1 MRCFRERAE
10 GKPEREEG
18 MTIASQDQQLLEMK
32 GIHKYYP
39 GVHALQGVDFSLKP
53 GEVCAILGE
62 NGAGKSTLMNVL
74 GGVVPLDEG
83 AIELDG
89 KPVVIRTTKDA
100 ERLGISFI
108 HQELSLFKKMDIASN
123 IFIQDLPS
131 RGGFL
136 KSRKMYKDTRE
147 ILKRVKLEHCQP
159 NQIVGDLKIGEQ
171 QLVEIGRTLTRG
183 IKILILDEP
192 TSSLTSAEVEI
203 LFQIV
208 RELKEQGTAVV
219 FITHHMD
226 EIYEICDTLMVMRD
240 GARIL
245 KCGVRDIS
253 RAEVVNTMLGHTAE
267 DQYSHPARTYGEE
280 VLSVKGLS
288 RRGKLENISFQVRSG
303 EMVGIYGLLG
313 SGRTEV
319 LRSIFG
325 LDKYDA
331 GEICYMGSSEKIT
344 SPQNAIQRGIAMVT
358 EDRHLEGLILDGSV
372 KFNMTLANLKAIKG
386 TVFVNPRREAEI
398 SGKGVSDLNVKTP
411 SINRAVKYLSG
422 GNQQKVVL
430 AKWLNTEPKLLLLD
444 EPTRGID
451 IGAKQEI
458 YGIVENMLAQ
468 GVAVIMVSSEV
479 PEVLG
484 VCDKV
489 VVLKNGK
496 QMCELENDGNLQA
509 AALLE
514 AAMGGD

>member
-1 MRCFRERAE
+1 MADVKEKR
-10 GKPEREEG
+10 P
-18 MTIASQDQQLLEMK
+18 LLEMR

-39 GVHALQGVDFSLKP
+39 GVHALRAVDFTLAP

-62 NGAGKSTLMNVL
+62 NGAGKSTLMNIL

-83 AIELDG
+83 VIELEG
-89 KPVVIRTTKDA
+89 KPVTIHNTKDA
-100 ERLGISFI
+100 EQLGISFI

-131 RGGFL
+131 KAGFL
-136 KSRKMYKDTRE
+136 KTRQMYAKTRG
-147 ILKRVKLEHCQP
+147 ILKRVKLDHCQP
-159 NQIVGDLKIGEQ
+159 NEIVSDLKIGEQ
-171 QLVEIGRTLTRG
+171 QLVEIGRTLTRD

-192 TSSLTSAEVEI
+192 TSSLTAAEVSI

-208 RELKEQGTAVV
+208 RELKSQDTSVI

-226 EIYEICDTLMVMRD
+226 EIYEICDTLMIMRD
-240 GARIL
+240 GASIL
-245 KCGVRDIS
+245 KCGVQEIS
-253 RAEVVNTMLGHTAE
+253 RAEVVKTMLGHTAE
-267 DQYSHPARTYGEE
+267 EQYSHPARHYGEE
-280 VLSVKGLS
+280 VLSVRDLS
-288 RRGKLENISFQVRSG
+288 RQGKLDGISFRVRAG
-303 EMVGIYGLLG
+303 EMVGLYGLLG

-325 LDKYDA
+325 LDRYDF
-331 GEICYMGSSEKIT
+331 GEIFYMGKLSKIT
-344 SPQNAIQRGIAMVT
+344 SPWKAIQQGIAMVT
-358 EDRHLEGLILDGSV
+358 EDRHLEGLILENSV
-372 KFNMTLANLKAIKG
+372 KFNMTLADLKALKG
-386 TVFVNPRREAEI
+386 TCLLSPRKEDEI
-398 SGKGVSDLNVKTP
+398 AQRGVQELNIKTP

-430 AKWLNTEPKLLLLD
+430 AKWLNTKPKLLLLD

-458 YGIVENMLAQ
+458 YGIVERMLEQ
-468 GVAVIMVSSEV
+468 GVAVVMVSSEV

-489 VVLKNGK
+489 VVLKNGR
-496 QMCELENDGNLQA
+496 QVCELKNDGQLQA
-509 AALLE
+509 ATLLE
-514 AAMGGD
+514 AAMGGN

>member
-1 MRCFRERAE
+1 MADVKRN
-10 GKPEREEG
+10 GP
-18 MTIASQDQQLLEMK
+18 LLEMK

-39 GVHALQGVDFSLKP
+39 GVHALQAVDFSLEP
-53 GEVCAILGE
+53 GEVCAVLGE

-83 AIELDG
+83 SICLDG
-89 KPVVIRTTKDA
+89 NPVTIHNTKDA

-131 RGGFL
+131 RAGFL
-136 KSRKMYKDTRE
+136 KSRKMHADTRK
-147 ILKRVKLEHCQP
+147 ILRRVNLEHCQP
-159 NQIVGDLKIGEQ
+159 TQIVGDLKIGEQ

-192 TSSLTSAEVEI
+192 TSSLTASEVDV

-208 RELKEQGTAVV
+208 RELKAQGTAVV

-226 EIYEICDTLMVMRD
+226 EIYEICDTLMIMRD
-240 GARIL
+240 GVGIL
-245 KCGVRDIS
+245 KCGVQDIS
-253 RAEVVNTMLGHTAE
+253 RAEVVSTMLGHTTE
-267 DQYSHPARTYGEE
+267 EQYSHPPRHYGEE
-280 VLSVKGLS
+280 VLSVKGLT
-288 RRGKLENISFQVRSG
+288 RHGKLKNIHFQVRSG
-303 EMVGIYGLLG
+303 EMVGLYGLLG

-325 LDKYDA
+325 LDKYDS
-331 GEICYMGSSEKIT
+331 GEIIYLGSSEKIT
-344 SPQNAIQRGIAMVT
+344 SPKNAIRQGLAMVT
-358 EDRHLEGLILDGSV
+358 EDRHLEGLILEDSV
-372 KFNMTLANLKAIKG
+372 KFNMTLADLDAIKG
-386 TVFVNPRREAEI
+386 KVFVNPQKETEI
-398 SGKGVSDLNVKTP
+398 SNQGVKDLNIKTP

-430 AKWLNTEPKLLLLD
+430 AKWLNVNPKLLLLD

-458 YGIVENMLAQ
+458 YSIVERMLKQ
-468 GVAVIMVSSEV
+468 GVAVVMVSSEV

-489 VVLKNGK
+489 VVLKNG
-496 QMCELENDGNLQA
+496 QQVCELENDGHLQA
-509 AALLE
+509 AALLT

>member
-1 MRCFRERAE
+1 
-10 GKPEREEG
+10 
-18 MTIASQDQQLLEMK
+18 MTIASQIQPLLEMT
-32 GIHKYYP
+32 GINKHYP
-39 GVHALQGVDFSLKP
+39 GVHALKDVDFSLQP
-53 GEVCAILGE
+53 GEVCAILEE
-62 NGAGKSTLMNVL
+62 NGAGKSMLINVL
-74 GGVVPLDEG
+74 GGVVPFDAGSIRLS
-83 AIELDG
+83 G
-89 KPVVIRTTKDA
+89 KPVTIRGTRDA

-108 HQELSLFKKMDIASN
+108 HQELSLFTKMDIASN
-123 IFIQDLPS
+123 IFIQDLPARS
-131 RGGFL
+131 GFL
-136 KSRKMYKDTRE
+136 KTRKMHQDTMH
-147 ILKRVKLEHCQP
+147 ILKRVKLEHCRPDQL
-159 NQIVGDLKIGEQ
+159 VGDLKIGEQ

-192 TSSLTSAEVEI
+192 TSSLTSAEVGI

-240 GARIL
+240 GERIL
-245 KCGVRDIS
+245 KCGVHDIS
-253 RAEVVNTMLGHTAE
+253 RAEVVNTMLGHTAKE
-267 DQYSHPARTYGEE
+267 QYSHPSRTYGDE
-280 VLSVKGLS
+280 VLSVNGLS
-288 RRGKLENISFQVRSG
+288 RRGKPQDIHFHVRKG
-303 EMVGIYGLLG
+303 EMVGLYGLLG

-331 GEICYMGSSEKIT
+331 GEIHYMGEKVEIH
-344 SPQNAIQRGIAMVT
+344 SPQDAIRHGIAMVT
-358 EDRHLEGLILDGSV
+358 EDRHLEGLVLDETV
-372 KFNMTLANLKAIKG
+372 KFNMTLANLRAIKG
-386 TVFVNPRREAEI
+386 AIFVSPHQETEI
-398 SGKGVSDLNVKTP
+398 SRKGVENLNVKTP

-430 AKWLNTEPKLLLLD
+430 AKWLNTHPKLLLLD

-458 YGIVENMLAQ
+458 YSIVDNMLEQ

-484 VCDKV
+484 VCDRV
-489 VVLKNGK
+489 IVLQNGR
-496 QMCELENDGNLQA
+496 QVCELENDGHLQA
-509 AALLE
+509 GVLLE